1 MVAQIIYGLTHL
13 EAVLLPLFEY
23 FGTSSYAILFAII
36 FMETGLVIFPFLP
49 GESII
54 FISSTLATR
63 PHFFLDIKWLVL
75 TFFLA
80 ALIGDTVNF
89 EIGRNLRRLPFINR
103 HLEADKLKR
112 ATDFFVKHGGKTVIF
127 GRFVPMIRTFIP
139 LIAGMFQMHY
149 LRFAW
154 YNLLGVVIWV
164 GAGSL
169 TGYYLGQLPFVQQHF
184 SILLLGLVVVL
195 MLPSVTVGLS
205 KLIQNRRQKGN

>member
-1 MVAQIIYGLTHL
+1 M
-13 EAVLLPLFEY
+13 
-23 FGTSSYAILFAII
+23 
-36 FMETGLVIFPFLP
+36 P

-63 PHFFLDIKWLVL
+63 PHFVLDIKGLAL

-103 HLEADKLKR
+103 HLEADKLKQ
-112 ATDFFVKHGGKTVIF
+112 ATDFFVRHGGKTVIF

-139 LIAGMFQMHY
+139 LIAGMFKMHY

-154 YNLLGVVIWV
+154 YNLLGVAIWV
-164 GAGSL
+164 GVGSL
-169 TGYYLGQLPFVQQHF
+169 SGYYLGQLPFVQQHF
-184 SILLLGLVVVL
+184 SILLLCLVVVL
-195 MLPSVTVGLS
+195 MLPSITVGLT
-205 KLIQNRRQKGN
+205 KLIQSRRQKGK